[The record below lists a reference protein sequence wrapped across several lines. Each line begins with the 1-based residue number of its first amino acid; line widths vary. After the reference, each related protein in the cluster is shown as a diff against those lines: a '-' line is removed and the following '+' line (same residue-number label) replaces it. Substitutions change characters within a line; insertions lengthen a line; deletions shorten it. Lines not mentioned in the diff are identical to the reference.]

1 MAGLLSSPQLID
13 QNWGQAVVNLAQ
25 DLAQCRGIAALIADT
40 DRMPPGGAA
49 GLVAKGYD
57 QPTADL
63 YVSTFTDL
71 FSLYRVAHGIT
82 GPTDFF
88 ANAKKLMGTIPMP

>member
-1 MAGLLSSPQLID
+1 MAGLSLNTSLID

-25 DLAQCRGIAALIADT
+25 NLAQCRGIAALIADT
-40 DRMPPGGAA
+40 ARMPPGGSA

-63 YVSTFTDL
+63 YVASFTDL
-71 FSLYRVAHGIT
+71 FSLYKVAHGIT
-82 GPTDFF
+82 GPQDFF
-88 ANAKKLMGTIPMP
+88 ANAKLLMGTIPMP